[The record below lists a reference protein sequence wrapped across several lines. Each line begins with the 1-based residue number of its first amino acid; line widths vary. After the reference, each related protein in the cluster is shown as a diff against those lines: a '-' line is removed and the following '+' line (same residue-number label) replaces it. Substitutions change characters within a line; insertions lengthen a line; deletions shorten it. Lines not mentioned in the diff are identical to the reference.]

1 MVRPGRDRLSGRVE
15 VDESYVGGLEEGVR
29 GRQTETIASV
39 AVACEEDGKGIGR
52 IRRRRI
58 TDASAASVQAFV
70 EEAVQPGSVFH
81 TDGWEGYTGLETR
94 RVHSRSDGV
103 EAAPAVCGCTPP
115 QGCIWWSHG

>member
-70 EEAVQPGSVFH
+70 EEAVQPGSVVP
-81 TDGWEGYTGLETR
+81 TDGWEGYTGSGDE
-94 RVHSRSDGV
+94 RVHS
-103 EAAPAVCGCTPP
+103 
-115 QGCIWWSHG
+115 